1 MEAVRAFNNE
11 LSSLYETRP
20 PISRAKMANV
30 TKCAIKAIKFYKH
43 VVQSVEKFILK
54 CKPEYKVPGLYVI
67 DSIVRQS
74 RHQFGQEKDVFAPRF
89 TKNIVATFQN
99 LFKCPPEERS
109 KVVRVLNLW
118 QKNGVFMSEVIQPL
132 LDMAADPNNQQFAVA
147 AQRAVDNVM
156 ATGAKPHHAEGGQDT
171 SMNTSLPP
179 EEVEEN
185 PENSLAAQTEMLN
198 TVTQLLQQTSQG
210 STSLSAQQQQLQQLQ
225 LLQQQLIQ
233 HTQLM
238 QQPSQGTPVIDSNLL
253 SHIQTLTNQLLK
265 SGDKP
270 PEPGFNRK
278 LLDFDYGESDEEDA
292 GQHSQPSH
300 NMLNETHMMQQI
312 QQLSQTIQKNE
323 ELNRQKILQQ
333 QQAEFDQQIGH
344 MGGMPPQMHMQH
356 DPLHHQMGHQMPQGY
371 GHIVPAEQPQQ
382 IFPPQ
387 DIDERPHLPPGPP
400 PEEEEDQRDR
410 RDRDR
415 EDRRHRRSRHERS
428 RSRTPKKRR
437 RSRSRSR
444 DRRRRSR
451 SRERHRRSRSR
462 DRERDRQREKERERR
477 KKGLPQM
484 KDQCLSICSTT
495 LFIGKI
501 SKTTSEDELR
511 TELEKFGSVDSINMI
526 PPRGCAFVCMT
537 RRKEASKAVDRM
549 KGLLLNGSELRVAWA
564 PGIGVKESMFKD
576 KWDVEVGATYIP
588 WSDLPEDLSGLIEGG
603 IIDEDSLPEN
613 LKGMTL
619 GREKPDAVEEPPQ
632 QQQPL
637 MNSQMPPTQAPPLQ
651 PVNMPPG
658 GPPPG
663 TMPPPMPSAV
673 MPQGMLPRMNMMP
686 QMVMQGGMPPP
697 QISGMPPAVPS
708 APMSVSTG
716 IPPLPGQAGMI
727 PLPAGMP
734 PGGMPQVVRQPASV
748 VTTGIPFTQN
758 MPTMGTQPMLA
769 VQRPGLP
776 PAATFQRFPLP
787 PQGFLRPPQP
797 NFDPMKPA
805 MPGSNRPPFDAG
817 QEPKDKPPM
826 LGQDW
831 QQKSDFNAGE
841 SMDLEEPETKPG
853 KKSRFSDATPPDPFS
868 SQGGPPVGPG
878 IGMIGQMR
886 PPMGGGMGPP
896 GGMRGPRPL
905 MDAGGPNMGPRGP
918 PEGQNRF
925 NSPNM
930 MGGPQRGGF
939 GGPGGPPGFRG
950 NRPFQ
955 RFPGQFMRPG
965 FRGPPGDMMRPPFEG
980 PGGEEGNEMDKP
992 IDDQDSDHKRRNSG
1006 DRWRD
1011 DRDDDRDG
1019 GDYRD
1024 YRRDDWRGGRGRGRG
1039 RDFGGRGGRRDF
1051 DRRDRNRDDR
1061 GGRDRDYDRDRDRR
1075 NRDRGDSY
1083 RDRDDGYRSRDDGF
1097 RDRGRDRDREDRGEW
1112 HQRTEEERSNSRK
1125 EALGWGSALE
1135 EMMKNVVIP
1144 PPGGKSENTDK
1155 GPAEEIGLPPAAVPP
1170 PPKET
1175 DSAGQSSEPEPVAPV
1190 EPVASVE
1197 PVAAVE
1203 PVAPVEPASKSV
1215 KINGPEVTS
1224 KSVPNGEELTSAPE
1238 SDSVTEKKEKVAG
1251 DLEEGEIE

>member
-99 LFKCPPEERS
+99 LLKCPAEERS

-118 QKNGVFMSEVIQPL
+118 QKNSVFLSEVIQPL
-132 LDMAADPNNQQFAVA
+132 LDMASDPNNQQHSLA
-147 AQRAVDNVM
+147 AQRAVDSVL
-156 ATGAKPHHAEGGQDT
+156 ASGAKPHHSEGGQDT
-171 SMNTSLPP
+171 SMNTSMQAD
-179 EEVEEN
+179 EGEEN
-185 PENSLAAQTEMLN
+185 VENSLAAQTEMLK

-238 QQPSQGTPVIDSNLL
+238 QQSQQGTPVIDSNLL

-278 LLDFDYGESDEEDA
+278 LLDFDYGESDDEDA
-292 GQHSQPSH
+292 GQHGQSQPS
-300 NMLNETHMMQQI
+300 MLNETHMMQQI
-312 QQLSQTIQKNE
+312 QQLSQTIQKSE

-356 DPLHHQMGHQMPQGY
+356 DPLHHQMAHQMPPGY
-371 GHIVPAEQPQQ
+371 GHVMPPDQAQQ

-387 DIDERPHLPPGPP
+387 DIDERPHLPPVPP
-400 PEEEEDQRDR
+400 PDEEDDQRDR
-410 RDRDR
+410 RDR
-415 EDRRHRRSRHERS
+415 EDRRHRRSRHDRS

-437 RSRSRSR
+437 RSRSKSR

-451 SRERHRRSRSR
+451 SRDRHRRSRSR

-477 KKGLPQM
+477 KKGLPAM

-511 TELEKFGSVDSINMI
+511 AELEKYGSLESINMI

-537 RRKEASKAVDRM
+537 RRKEAAKAVDRM
-549 KGLLLNGSELRVAWA
+549 KGMLFNGSELRVAWA
-564 PGIGVKESMFKD
+564 PGIGVKESAFKD

-588 WSDLPEDLSGLIEGG
+588 WSSLPEDLSSLIDGG

-613 LKGMTL
+613 LKGITL
-619 GREKPDAVEEPPQ
+619 GREKPDAQDEPP
-632 QQQPL
+632 QPL
-637 MNSQMPPTQAPPLQ
+637 MNSTQMPHTQVQPLQ

-663 TMPPPMPSAV
+663 TMPPPLPGAGV
-673 MPQGMLPRMNMMP
+673 MPPGMLPRMGMMP
-686 QMVMQGGMPPP
+686 QMMVQGGMPPP
-697 QISGMPPAVPS
+697 QMSGMPPVVPS
-708 APMSVSTG
+708 VSMTMSTG
-716 IPPLPGQAGMI
+716 IPPVPGQAGMI

-734 PGGMPQVVRQPASV
+734 PGGMPQVVRHPATV
-748 VTTGIPFTQN
+748 VSTGVQFSQN
-758 MPTMGTQPMLA
+758 MTMGTQPMMA

-776 PAATFQRFPLP
+776 PGAAFQRFSMP

-797 NFDPMKPA
+797 NFDPMKPS
-805 MPGSNRPPFDAG
+805 MPPNRPPFDMM
-817 QEPKDKPPM
+817 QDSKDKPP
-826 LGQDW
+826 LPGQDW
-831 QQKSDFNAGE
+831 QQKPDFDTSEN
-841 SMDLEEPETKPG
+841 MDLDERDSKPE
-853 KKSRFSDATPPDPFS
+853 KKSRFSDATPPDSF
-868 SQGGPPVGPG
+868 SQGGPQMGPG
-878 IGMIGQMR
+878 MGMMGQMR
-886 PPMGGGMGPP
+886 HPMGGGMGPS

-905 MDAGGPNMGPRGP
+905 MDAGGPPNMGPRGP
-918 PEGQNRF
+918 QDGQRF

-930 MGGPQRGGF
+930 IGGPQRGGF

-965 FRGPPGDMMRPPFEG
+965 FRGPPGDMMRPPFDG
-980 PGGEEGNEMDKP
+980 PGGEEGNEMDNP
-992 IDDQDSDHKRRNSG
+992 PDDHESDHKRRNSG

-1011 DRDDDRDG
+1011 DRDDDRD

-1039 RDFGGRGGRRDF
+1039 RDFGGRGGGRRDF

-1061 GGRDRDYDRDRDRR
+1061 GGRDRDYDRGDRR
-1075 NRDRGDSY
+1075 NRDREDRY
-1083 RDRDDGYRSRDDGF
+1083 RDRDDGF
-1097 RDRGRDRDREDRGEW
+1097 RDRNRDREDRGDW
-1112 HQRTEEERSNSRK
+1112 RHRNDDDRSSSRK
-1125 EALGWGSALE
+1125 EASAWGSALE
-1135 EMMKNVVIP
+1135 EMMKTVVIP
-1144 PPGGKSENTDK
+1144 PPGDGNAEQTDDK
-1155 GPAEEIGLPPAAVPP
+1155 GPTEEAAPAPPVTIPAVPVP
-1170 PPKET
+1170 PTLEEPASVG
-1175 DSAGQSSEPEPVAPV
+1175 DNNSEEVSGGGNNSEAEFVPPVAPV
-1190 EPVASVE
+1190 P
-1197 PVAAVE
+1197 
-1203 PVAPVEPASKSV
+1203 PADDIV
-1215 KINGPEVTS
+1215 KHNGPEVTS
-1224 KSVPNGEELTSAPE
+1224 DSVSNGEDIIPPAPE
-1238 SDSVTEKKEKVAG
+1238 PEIVTEKKEKVPG